1 MSWQPCGP
9 QALQAGLGERP
20 MAAHSEP
27 TLPEIIRSIRSFIM
41 MMLEADTIALRPD
54 IPRVRGPLTPTA
66 ERIFRTLMFTFENVV
81 SGLCMPSIALL
92 ARTAGRSQSQ
102 TKVLL
107 IALYEAEYLT
117 WRHGKRKRVWT
128 KKGWRVV
135 RSSNQYR
142 LFCPRRHLEALRRTL
157 IQSFGGKCGP
167 LIQKLVARY
176 TPPTE
181 EQKAT
186 AEIVGTLAAD
196 LRHGAARTGVTPQE
210 APSPK
215 PSTTSEGSVEVAGIR
230 VADPKLGS

>member
-1 MSWQPCGP
+1 MTANP
-9 QALQAGLGERP
+9 
-20 MAAHSEP
+20 EP
-27 TLPEIIRSIRSFIM
+27 TLPEIVRFIRAFIM
-41 MMLEADTIALRPD
+41 MKLVADAVDLRPG
-54 IPRVRGPLTPTA
+54 IPRIRGPLTPTA
-66 ERIFRTLMFTFENVV
+66 QAIFRTLLFSFENVI
-81 SGLCMPSIALL
+81 SGLCMPSLAVIARQAGC
-92 ARTAGRSQSQ
+92 ARSSVS
-102 TKVLL
+102 VLL
-107 IALYEAEYLT
+107 VALSGAEYLT
-117 WRHGKRKRVWT
+117 WKHGKRKRVMT
-128 KKGWRVV
+128 RKGWRVV
-135 RSSNQYR
+135 RSSNRYR
-142 LFCPRRHLEALRRTL
+142 LFCPRRHLTALRREL
-157 IQSFGGKCGP
+157 IKAFGGKCGR

>member
-1 MSWQPCGP
+1 MSLQPSG
-9 QALQAGLGERP
+9 QHALQAGLGECP
-20 MAAHSEP
+20 MAAKPDP
-27 TLPEIIRSIRSFIM
+27 TLPEIVRFIRAFIM
-41 MMLEADTIALRPD
+41 MMLEADVVALRPD

-66 ERIFRTLMFTFENVV
+66 QAIFRALMFSFENVV
-81 SGLCMPSIALL
+81 SGLCMPSIALI
-92 ARTAGRSQSQ
+92 AGKAGCSQSQ

-107 IALYEAEYLT
+107 IALYETEYLT
-117 WRHGKRKRVWT
+117 WRHGKRKRIQT

-135 RSSNQYR
+135 RSSNRYQI
-142 LFCPRRHLEALRRTL
+142 FCPRRHLAALRRTL

-196 LRHGAARTGVTPQE
+196 MRPGAARTGFTQQE
-210 APSPK
+210 A
-215 PSTTSEGSVEVAGIR
+215 
-230 VADPKLGS
+230 L